1 MIASKWL
8 LSKENIMK
16 LTTKL
21 TSHIGLHRPS
31 FGLSRKYEFQ
41 HCYFV
46 Q

>member
-8 LSKENIMK
+8 LSKENILK
-16 LTTKL
+16 LT
-21 TSHIGLHRPS
+21 TSHIGLQRPS
-31 FGLSRKYEFQ
+31 FGLSRKYEVQ